1 MGGPGVMKWALAA
14 MVLALVMVREWR
26 RRRRGPR
33 QDSLALDELAEAG
46 SDLDAEHRMEFFF
59 FAKDEAGMTDLA
71 AGLRRLSMV
80 VHVNR
85 VEASKAAYWSVK
97 GVTVMA
103 PKPDAVARMRSTL
116 EALAR
121 KTRTTF
127 DGWGAEAKP

>member
-1 MGGPGVMKWALAA
+1 MSDEAVMRCGLAA
-14 MVLALVMVREWR
+14 LIVAVALLWEWR

-33 QDSLALDELAEAG
+33 QDSLTLEELAEAG
-46 SDLDAEHRMEFFF
+46 SDLDAEHLMEFFF
-59 FAKDEAGMTDLA
+59 FAKDEAGMADLA
-71 AGLRRLSMV
+71 AGLRQLSME

-85 VEASKAAYWSVK
+85 VEAPQTAYWSVK

-103 PKPDAVARMRSTL
+103 PKPAAVARMRSTL

-127 DGWGAEAKP
+127 DGWGAEVKP

>member
-1 MGGPGVMKWALAA
+1 MSDEGLMKWILAGL
-14 MVLALVMVREWR
+14 VLALALAWEWR

-33 QDSLALDELAEAG
+33 QDRATLEELSESG
-46 SDLDAEHRMEFFF
+46 SDLDAEHLIEFFF
-59 FAKDEAGMTDLA
+59 FAKDEAGMADLA
-71 AGLRRLSMV
+71 AGLRRMSMA

-85 VEASKAAYWSVK
+85 VEASTSAYWSVK

-103 PKPDAVARMRSTL
+103 PRPDAVARMRSTL

-127 DGWGAEAKP
+127 DGWGAEVKE

>member
-1 MGGPGVMKWALAA
+1 MTDERVMQGTMAALIAA
-14 MVLALVMVREWR
+14 LLLVREWR

-33 QDSLALDELAEAG
+33 QDSATLDELAEAG
-46 SDLDAEHRMEFFF
+46 SDLDAEHLMEFFF

-71 AGLRRLSMV
+71 AGLRRLSME

-103 PKPDAVARMRSTL
+103 PKPDAVARMRATL

-121 KTRTTF
+121 KTKTTF
-127 DGWGAEAKP
+127 DGWGAEARP